1 MASKF
6 TWVPVFK
13 AVAEWLAG
21 YEGRQSELVGI
32 LKSVGI
38 DAGLDDRDTDGN
50 TIPLTEI
57 DPFTFFCM
65 FTKYGVNKRK
75 QLFANLIAQAGLQVE
90 PPTDFDG
97 VPTANAMKVWMFPFR
112 QTREDWMIPTL
123 WQLFKESRVD
133 LDADTFARALTVP
146 GTGFAKVTEAL
157 FYVDPDRYF
166 PVDAQTR
173 PLLQEMG
180 IPKTAPTL
188 AAYRNT
194 LTELRKQSSKPFA
207 ELSHEAWE
215 KNQQAAFDAQV
226 AMEHL
231 DGRYPNTYS
240 GTSHIAAYRTPKG
253 RQLAFDPGPSP
264 AKKATLQ
271 IFVDARPQQVQDD
284 RVGDYPPE
292 KPRNHHLGSHAPRLA
307 AGQQAYTVRV
317 SSMEELA
324 ELCDWYESDL
334 LMPATTTILP
344 NSMPAMNKQPL
355 NQILY
360 GPPGTGKTFATIDKA
375 LEILDPDFVAT
386 HANDRAAL
394 KARYDELAAEHRI
407 RFVTF
412 HQSFSY
418 EDFVEGLRAENEG
431 GALQYRVEPGVFRSI
446 CDDAR
451 GSARVA
457 SDIGVR
463 ENARIWK
470 ISIDG
475 TVTPSQTRSY
485 CFASGEARIGW
496 SAVGD
501 LKSERLAEVPAYAT
515 LGTNDRSSLRDF
527 SQEIE
532 PGDVLLCIGSEDQF
546 QAVGVVQG
554 EYEYQAA
561 PPAGVR
567 PDYVNVLPVRWLA
580 TDLALDIRPL
590 NGGRKFTLKTVYELW
605 RFGWPELADYLEAA
619 STKLSG
625 IESNAESS
633 EQSHVLIIDEINRG
647 NISRIFGELITL
659 IEPSKR
665 KGADEALEVVLPY
678 SKKKFNVPDNV
689 YLIGTM
695 NTADRSLAGL
705 DIALRRR
712 FKFLEMPPTPETLAG
727 KTVDGIDL
735 QQLLVTMNRR
745 IEVLLGRDYLLGHA
759 YFLGIK
765 DMPGLADIFRRQV
778 LPLLQEYFFED
789 WQRIAWVL
797 SDQAKTDDAYRFL
810 IKEAASPSEVFG
822 SGVDLPQSND
832 LWRINNDAFDRPE
845 SYSGIL
851 KAG

>member
-13 AVAEWLAG
+13 AVAEWLSG

-38 DAGLDDRDTDGN
+38 DAGLDDRDKDGN

-75 QLFANLIAQAGLQVE
+75 QLFTNLIAQAGLQVE

-123 WQLFKESRVD
+123 WQLFKESRAE
-133 LDADTFARALTVP
+133 LDADTFARALSVP
-146 GTGFAKVTEAL
+146 GTGFTKVTEAL

-207 ELSHEAWE
+207 ELSHDAWE
-215 KNQQAAFDAQV
+215 KNQQAPFDAQV
-226 AMEHL
+226 AIEHL

-271 IFVDARPQQVQDD
+271 IFVDARPQQIQDD
-284 RVGDYPPE
+284 RVSDYPPE
-292 KPRNHHLGSHAPRLA
+292 KTRNHHLGSHAPRLA

-324 ELCDWYESDL
+324 ELCDWYELDSL
-334 LMPATTTILP
+334 THPTAALP
-344 NSMPAMNKQPL
+344 NSKPAMTNQPL

-375 LEILDPDFVAT
+375 LAILDPGFT
-386 HANDRAAL
+386 GTREEK
-394 KARYDELAAEHRI
+394 KARFDRYVDAEQI
-407 RFVTF
+407 KFVTF

-418 EDFVEGLRAENEG
+418 EDFVEGIRAETNEATRHIEYEIQDG
-431 GALQYRVEPGVFRSI
+431 IFKQLCNAAQPRVVQ
-446 CDDAR
+446 
-451 GSARVA
+451 A
-457 SDIGVR
+457 SGKVIDLKGR
-463 ENARIWK
+463 RIWK
-470 ISIDG
+470 ISL
-475 TVTPSQTRSY
+475 
-485 CFASGEARIGW
+485 GEAGIEEGVYQDCIDQGLALIGFGGGADY
-496 SAVGD
+496 SGVASREDIASKYQQAVAEKDGSDYPITALNTFIRQVKVGD
-501 LKSERLAEVPAYAT
+501 LFVVTQGNLRFRAIGEVVSDYLHVPREDDSYSQ
-515 LGTNDRSSLRDF
+515 GRKVNWLRVYDSGLPYGELMENRF
-527 SQEIE
+527 SQMTI
-532 PGDVLLCIGSEDQF
+532 
-546 QAVGVVQG
+546 
-554 EYEYQAA
+554 
-561 PPAGVR
+561 
-567 PDYVNVLPVRWLA
+567 
-580 TDLALDIRPL
+580 
-590 NGGRKFTLKTVYELW
+590 YEL
-605 RFGWPELADYLEAA
+605 RAGSINLGKLEQLLAPKEEMEGGAA
-619 STKLSG
+619 R
-625 IESNAESS
+625 
-633 EQSHVLIIDEINRG
+633 VLIIDEINRG

-659 IEPSKR
+659 IEDSKR
-665 KGADEALEVVLPY
+665 AGKPEALKVELPY
-678 SKKKFNVPDNV
+678 SKDKFSVPDNV

-712 FKFLEMPPTPETLAG
+712 FKFLEMPPAPETLAG

-759 YFLGIK
+759 YFLGIN

-797 SDQAKTDDAYRFL
+797 NDQAKADDAYRFL
-810 IKEAASPSEVFG
+810 IKETASPNDVFG

-832 LWRINNDAFDRPE
+832 LWRINGDAFERPE
-845 SYSGIL
+845 SYAGIL

>member
-6 TWVPVFK
+6 TWIPVFK
-13 AVAEWLAG
+13 AVADWLAG
-21 YEGRQSELVGI
+21 YEARQPELVGI

-38 DAGLDDRDTDGN
+38 DTGLDDRDKNGS

-75 QLFANLIAQAGLQVE
+75 QLFANLITQAGLQVE
-90 PPTDFDG
+90 PPIDFDG
-97 VPTANAMKVWMFPFR
+97 VPTANAMKARMFPFR
-112 QTREDWMIPTL
+112 QTREDWMISTL
-123 WQLFKESRVD
+123 WQLFKESRAE
-133 LDADTFARALTVP
+133 LHPDTFARVLRVP
-146 GTGFAKVTEAL
+146 GTGFAKLTEVL

-180 IPKTAPTL
+180 LSKTAPTL

-207 ELSHEAWE
+207 ELSHDAWE
-215 KNQQAAFDAQV
+215 KNQQTLFDAQT
-226 AMEHL
+226 AMEYL
-231 DGRYPNTYS
+231 DDRYPNTYS
-240 GTSHIAAYRTPKG
+240 GTSHIAVYRTPEG
-253 RQLAFDPGPSP
+253 RQLAFDPGTSP
-264 AKKATLQ
+264 ARKATLQ
-271 IFVDARPQQVQDD
+271 IFVDALPQQIQDD
-284 RVGDYPPE
+284 RIGDYPPGRA
-292 KPRNHHLGSHAPRLA
+292 RNHHLGNHAPHLA
-307 AGQQAYTVRV
+307 AGQQAYTVSV

-324 ELCDWYESDL
+324 ELCEWYESAL
-334 LMPATTTILP
+334 PAPAITVLP
-344 NSMPAMNKQPL
+344 DSRLTMNNQPL

-375 LEILDPDFVAT
+375 LSILDPDFAAL
-386 HANDRAAL
+386 HADDRAAL

-418 EDFVEGLRAENEG
+418 EDFVEGLRAENDG
-431 GALQYRVEPGVFRSI
+431 GTLQYRVEPGVFRSI

-451 GSARVA
+451 GSAQVA

-475 TVTPSQTRSY
+475 TVTPSQTRSH
-485 CFASGEARIGW
+485 CFANGEARIGW
-496 SAVGD
+496 STVGD
-501 LKSERLAEVPAYAT
+501 LKNQHLAEVPAYAS

-554 EYEYQAA
+554 EYGYQAT
-561 PPAGVR
+561 PPTGVR
-567 PDYVNVLPVRWLA
+567 SDYVNVLPVHWLA
-580 TDLALDIRPL
+580 TNLSLDIRPL
-590 NGGRKFTLKTVYELW
+590 NGGRKFTLKTVYELG

-619 STKLSG
+619 SIKLEG
-625 IESNAESS
+625 AEPAPRSKA
-633 EQSHVLIIDEINRG
+633 QSHVLIIDEINRG

-712 FKFLEMPPTPETLAG
+712 FKFLEMPPKPETLAG
-727 KTVDGIDL
+727 RNVAGVDL
-735 QQLLVTMNRR
+735 QRLLVAMNRR

-759 YFLGIK
+759 YFLGI
-765 DMPGLADIFRRQV
+765 DDLSGLADIFRHQV

-797 SDQAKTDDAYRFL
+797 NDQAKTDDGHRFL
-810 IKEAASPSEVFG
+810 IKETASPSEVFG
-822 SGVDLPQSND
+822 ANVDLPQDND
-832 LWRINNDAFDRPE
+832 LWRINGNAFDKSE
-845 SYSGIL
+845 SYAGIL